1 MTSPIRTLL
10 RPLAIVALSALPAA
24 ADQLPTRANG
34 LWESTTTGPDGT
46 TTAKQCVGDG
56 TDAASVAA
64 FGGGKACAKNV
75 VTKTADGWSTE
86 SECTV
91 GPVTAKSKGA
101 FTGDFKTSVRTEL
114 ETTLTGVPG
123 QSGPTPRKSVIE
135 ARRLGDCEPG
145 QNPGD
150 IILSDGKVVK
160 MPKPQ

>member
-1 MTSPIRTLL
+1 MKTLL
-10 RPLAIVALSALPAA
+10 RSLAIVAASALPALA

-34 LWESTTTGPDGT
+34 LWESTTTGPDGKT
-46 TTAKQCVGDG
+46 SAKQCVGEG
-56 TDAASVAA
+56 TDAAAVAA

-75 VTKTADGWSTE
+75 VTKTADGWASE
-86 SECTV
+86 SECAV

-123 QSGPTPRKSVIE
+123 QDAATPRKTVIE
-135 ARRLGDCEPG
+135 AKRLGDCEAG

-150 IILSDGKVVK
+150 IILSDGKVVR
-160 MPKPQ
+160 MPPKPQ